1 MEGRKKTT
9 ISSTSEETDKE
20 RERVID
26 TVQQVQK
33 ERERERVMQV
43 LLQIQRYHVH
53 GQLYM
58 KHTRKM

>member
-33 ERERERVMQV
+33 ERERESCRFFCKYRDIM
-43 LLQIQRYHVH
+43 
-53 GQLYM
+53 YM
-58 KHTRKM
+58 DSCT